1 MCLVVLSAHNQTLDI
16 EGKRIQVDRTT
27 DNTMNGNKNL
37 KNSSSDL
44 SDTDMPSSQEHID
57 TSRYQTV
64 DNKMD
69 KNNLTSA
76 HIQNS

>member
-1 MCLVVLSAHNQTLDI
+1 MYLAVLSAHNQTLDI

>member
-1 MCLVVLSAHNQTLDI
+1 MCLAVLSAHNQTLDI

>member
-1 MCLVVLSAHNQTLDI
+1 MYLAVLSAHNQTLDI

-69 KNNLTSA
+69 KNNLRSA